1 MISKKQFGALSIKGC
16 IMVSDSSL
24 RKSLVIENSKS
35 AIAALCEQLLAEAA
49 DNDFNKDDIFAI
61 HLALEEAL
69 TNAVVH
75 GNKQDP
81 SKNVE
86 IEYVIVPAKF
96 EITVTDQGGG
106 FALEDMPDPR
116 TKENR
121 TKPNGRGMLLMRTYM
136 DTVEYN
142 DNGNSVHMVK
152 YKK

>member
-1 MISKKQFGALSIKGC
+1 
-16 IMVSDSSL
+16 MVSDSSL
-24 RKSLVIENSKS
+24 RKSLVIESSKS
-35 AIAALCEQLLAEAA
+35 AIAALCEQLLAEAG
-49 DNDFNKDDIFAI
+49 DNSFDEDATFAI

-75 GNKQDP
+75 GNKLDP
-81 SKNVE
+81 SKKVE

-106 FALEDMPDPR
+106 FAPEDTPDPR
-116 TKENR
+116 VKENR

-142 DNGNSVHMVK
+142 ENGNSVHMVK

>member
-1 MISKKQFGALSIKGC
+1 
-16 IMVSDSSL
+16 MVSDSSL
-24 RKSLVIENSKS
+24 RKSLVIESSKS
-35 AIAALCEQLLAEAA
+35 AIAVLCEQLLAEAG
-49 DNDFNKDDIFAI
+49 DNDFDKDALFAI

-75 GNKQDP
+75 GNEQDP
-81 SKNVE
+81 SKKVE

-106 FALEDMPDPR
+106 FAPGDTPDPR
-116 TKENR
+116 IKENR
-121 TKPNGRGMLLMRTYM
+121 TKPNGRGMLLMQTYM